1 MERGATTTIIQD
13 VLGQRNLSST
23 AVYLQQRLPSNNI
36 GVGMGLIHRSKM

>member
-1 MERGATTTIIQD
+1 MERGATTPIIQD

-36 GVGMGLIHRSKM
+36 GV